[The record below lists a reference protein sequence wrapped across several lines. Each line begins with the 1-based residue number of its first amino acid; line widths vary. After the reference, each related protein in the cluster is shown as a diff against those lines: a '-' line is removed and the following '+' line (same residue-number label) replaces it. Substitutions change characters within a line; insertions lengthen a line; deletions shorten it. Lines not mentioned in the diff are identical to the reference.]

1 MEAVDLI
8 CRLLCLFPEKRFTA
22 SQSLSHA
29 YVRQFYTQRDV
40 RWVGEIHSMAGRIY
54 FTTVRSS
61 AVCLRAHFHSQED
74 TVSKKLLFFEC
85 SVTKENVVPPLS
97 DDIQLSVPEYKEKL
111 YELIQQYKSSSKKG
125 QQTIKK

>member
-1 MEAVDLI
+1 M
-8 CRLLCLFPEKRFTA
+8 
-22 SQSLSHA
+22 
-29 YVRQFYTQRDV
+29 
-40 RWVGEIHSMAGRIY
+40 
-54 FTTVRSS
+54 
-61 AVCLRAHFHSQED
+61 
-74 TVSKKLLFFEC
+74 SKKLLFFEC